1 MNMKTRFL
9 ILLLVGFFAN
19 LWTAQTLVKPADIKI
34 SAITSY
40 LKGKGYTILE
50 ETPQYIE
57 VKTKNNT
64 YIFLDLD
71 VKKQAIYYSSHI
83 LVNTSASKDKIRD
96 YTEKV
101 NSMIPIVKAIHVE
114 EKKKVMFEYAFWT
127 MHGFTYES
135 FEDSLSEFSLFVGD
149 ALNLDKERQILQ

>member
-1 MNMKTRFL
+1 MNMKTKFL

-34 SAITSY
+34 SAIASY

-50 ETPQYIE
+50 EAPQYIE

-64 YIFLDLD
+64 YVFLDID
-71 VKKQAIYYSSHI
+71 VQKQAIYYSTNI

-96 YTEKV
+96 YLEKANDV
-101 NSMIPIVKAIHVE
+101 VPIVKTIYVE
-114 EKKKVMFEYAFWT
+114 EKKKVMFEYAFWIK
-127 MHGFTYES
+127 HGFTYES
-135 FEDSLSEFSLFVGD
+135 FEDSLSEFSLYVGD
-149 ALNLDKERQILQ
+149 ALKLDKERQILQ